1 MLSEGAQGKP
11 HLTALSTKL
20 KIIDSLLPQIK
31 KKLEELDPE
40 NGHFE

>member
-1 MLSEGAQGKP
+1 MLAEGAQQRQ
-11 HLTALSTKL
+11 HLTPLHTKL

-31 KKLEELDPE
+31 KKLEDLNPK